1 MKVRPEKLLTDIK
14 IRANGELPSFWW
26 MQAACWSAYC
36 LVLYITILPF
46 VAQEGGHLN
55 VLLFK
60 VYRSITGFLLS
71 SFLRLFYRRIYAG
84 GGSGQTLLLRP
95 VLAALLGSLVF
106 GGVWGAA
113 EKFYWWLSRHDF
125 DYSHAIASYPRV
137 ALVYAITLFAWSALY
152 FGIKYWSNLRTQEEQ
167 TLRAQL
173 EMLRYQLNPHFLFN
187 SLNSVRGLIGE
198 DPRRAE
204 KMIIEL
210 SEFLRYSLLRDK
222 ECETSLEEEIESV
235 RNYLAIEKI
244 RFEDKLVVDYSIE
257 PLIGHIRLP
266 SFLINSLVENAVKYG
281 MQTTAL
287 PLRIK
292 LAAHR
297 ENGLLRITVS
307 NTGSWVRATSARQP
321 IRAGG
326 AGVGL
331 ENVRRRLAGRFPNNH
346 VFEVYEAE
354 GWVHAALKVPVD

>member
-1 MKVRPEKLLTDIK
+1 MKIRLEKLLTEIK
-14 IRANGELPSFWW
+14 FRMSGDLPSFWW
-26 MQAACWSAYC
+26 MQAACWTAYC
-36 LVLYITILPF
+36 LVLYVTILPF

-55 VLLFK
+55 VLIFK
-60 VYRSITGFLLS
+60 VYRSIIGFLLS
-71 SFLRLFYRRIYAG
+71 SVLRLFYRRIYAG
-84 GGSGQTLLLRP
+84 GGQTLLLQP

-106 GGVWGAA
+106 GCVWGAA
-113 EKFYWWLSRHDF
+113 EKFYWWMSRPEF

-187 SLNSVRGLIGE
+187 SLNSIRGLVGE

-204 KMIIEL
+204 KMIVEL

-222 ECETSLEEEIESV
+222 ECETTLADEIEAVS
-235 RNYLAIEKI
+235 NYLAIEKI
-244 RFEDKLVVDYSIE
+244 RFEDKLVVDYSVE
-257 PLIGHIRLP
+257 PLVGHFRLP
-266 SFLINSLVENAVKYG
+266 SFLLNSLVENAVKYG
-281 MQTTAL
+281 MQTTVL

-292 LAAHR
+292 LAANR
-297 ENGLLRITVS
+297 ENGFLCVTVS
-307 NTGSWVRATSARQP
+307 NTGSWVRAVNNRQ
-321 IRAGG
+321 RFDTRG

-331 ENVRRRLAGRFPNNH
+331 ENVRQRLASRFPNKH
-346 VFEVYEAE
+346 VFDVYEAD
-354 GWVHAALKVPVD
+354 GWVHAAIKIAVD

>member
-1 MKVRPEKLLTDIK
+1 MKVRPEKLLTKIK
-14 IRANGELPSFWW
+14 IRASGDLPSFWW
-26 MQAACWSAYC
+26 MQIACWSAYC
-36 LVLYITILPF
+36 LVLYLTILPF

-60 VYRSITGFLLS
+60 VYRSIFGFLLS
-71 SFLRLFYRRIYAG
+71 SFLRLFYQRIYDR
-84 GGSGQTLLLRP
+84 GSSRALPMRSI
-95 VLAALLGSLVF
+95 LAALIGSLIF
-106 GGVWGAA
+106 GCVWGAA
-113 EKFYWWLSRHDF
+113 EKFYWWMSKPDF

-187 SLNSVRGLIGE
+187 SLNSIRGLVGE

-204 KMIIEL
+204 KMIVEL

-222 ECETSLEEEIESV
+222 ECEVSLADEIEAV

-257 PLIGHIRLP
+257 PLVGRFCLP

-281 MQTTAL
+281 MQTTVL
-287 PLRIK
+287 PLRINVT
-292 LAAHR
+292 AQR
-297 ENGLLRITVS
+297 ENGFLCITVS
-307 NTGSWVRATSARQP
+307 NTGSWVLEANTCQPFNAR
-321 IRAGG
+321 G

-331 ENVRRRLAGRFPNNH
+331 ENVRQRLASTFPNKH
-346 VFEVYEAE
+346 IFDVYEAD
-354 GWVHAALKVPVD
+354 GWVHAAIKIAVD

>member
-1 MKVRPEKLLTDIK
+1 MKNRPEKLLNEAA
-14 IRANGELPSFWW
+14 IRASGDLPSFWW

-55 VLLFK
+55 VLIFK
-60 VYRSITGFLLS
+60 IYRSIIGFTLS

-84 GGSGQTLLLRP
+84 GGQTLLLRP
-95 VLAALLGSLVF
+95 VLAALVGSLLF
-106 GGVWGAA
+106 GCVWGAA
-113 EKFYWWLSRHDF
+113 EKFYWWMSRPEF

-187 SLNSVRGLIGE
+187 SLNSIRGLVGE

-204 KMIIEL
+204 KMIVEL

-222 ECETSLEEEIESV
+222 ECEASLADEIEAV

-244 RFEDKLVVDYSIE
+244 RFEDKLVVDYSVE
-257 PLIGHIRLP
+257 PLVGHFRLP
-266 SFLINSLVENAVKYG
+266 SFLLNSLVENAVKYG
-281 MQTTAL
+281 MQTTVL

-297 ENGLLRITVS
+297 ENGNLCVTVS
-307 NTGSWVRATSARQP
+307 NSGSWVRATNPSQP
-321 IRAGG
+321 IYARG

-331 ENVRRRLAGRFPNNH
+331 ENVRQRLASKFPNKH
-346 VFEVYEAE
+346 VFDVYEAD
-354 GWVHAALKVPVD
+354 GWVHAAIKIAID

>member
-1 MKVRPEKLLTDIK
+1 MKIRPEKLLTEIK
-14 IRANGELPSFWW
+14 FRMSGDLPSFWR

-36 LVLYITILPF
+36 MVLYVTILPF

-60 VYRSITGFLLS
+60 VYRSIIGFLLS
-71 SFLRLFYRRIYAG
+71 SVLRLFYRRIYAG
-84 GGSGQTLLLRP
+84 GGQTLLLRP

-106 GGVWGAA
+106 GCVWGAA
-113 EKFYWWLSRHDF
+113 EKFYWWMSRPEF

-152 FGIKYWSNLRTQEEQ
+152 FGVKYWSNLRTQEEQ

-187 SLNSVRGLIGE
+187 SLNSIRGLVGE

-204 KMIIEL
+204 KMIVEL

-222 ECETSLEEEIESV
+222 ECETTLADEIEAV

-244 RFEDKLVVDYSIE
+244 RFEDKLVVDYSVE
-257 PLIGHIRLP
+257 PLVGHFRVP
-266 SFLINSLVENAVKYG
+266 SFLLNSLVENAVKYG
-281 MQTTAL
+281 MQTTPL
-287 PLRIK
+287 PLRII
-292 LAAHR
+292 LAANR
-297 ENGLLRITVS
+297 ENGFLCVTVS
-307 NTGSWVRATSARQP
+307 NSGSWVRATDARQP
-321 IRAGG
+321 FNPRG

-331 ENVRRRLAGRFPNNH
+331 ENVRQRLASRFPRKH
-346 VFEVYEAE
+346 AFDVYEAD
-354 GWVHAALKVPVD
+354 GWVHAAIKIAVD

>member
-1 MKVRPEKLLTDIK
+1 MKIRPEKLLTEIK
-14 IRANGELPSFWW
+14 FRMSGDLPSFWW
-26 MQAACWSAYC
+26 MQAGCWSAYC

-55 VLLFK
+55 ILIFK
-60 VYRSITGFLLS
+60 VYSSIIGFLLS
-71 SFLRLFYRRIYAG
+71 SVLRLFYRRIYAG
-84 GGSGQTLLLRP
+84 GGQTLLLQP

-106 GGVWGAA
+106 GCVWGAA
-113 EKFYWWLSRHDF
+113 EKFYWWMSRPEF
-125 DYSHAIASYPRV
+125 DYSHAIASYPRL

-187 SLNSVRGLIGE
+187 SLNSIRGLVGE

-204 KMIIEL
+204 RMIVEL

-222 ECETSLEEEIESV
+222 ECEASLADEIEAV

-244 RFEDKLVVDYSIE
+244 RFEDKLVVDYSVE
-257 PLIGHIRLP
+257 PLVGHFRLP
-266 SFLINSLVENAVKYG
+266 SFLLNSLVENAVKYG
-281 MQTTAL
+281 MQTTVL

-292 LAAHR
+292 LTVNR
-297 ENGLLRITVS
+297 ENKVLCVTVS
-307 NTGSWVRATSARQP
+307 NTGSWVRAANARQP
-321 IRAGG
+321 FNARG

-331 ENVRRRLAGRFPNNH
+331 ENVRQRLASRFPNKH
-346 VFEVYEAE
+346 VFDVYEAD
-354 GWVHAALKVPVD
+354 GWVHAAIKIAVD

>member
-1 MKVRPEKLLTDIK
+1 MKVRPEKLLNEIK
-14 IRANGELPSFWW
+14 IRASGNLPSFWW
-26 MQAACWSAYC
+26 MQAVCWSAYC

-46 VAQEGGHLN
+46 AAQEGGHFN
-55 VLLFK
+55 VLIFK
-60 VYRSITGFLLS
+60 VYRSVIGFLLS
-71 SFLRLFYRRIYAG
+71 SVLRLYYRRIYAG
-84 GGSGQTLLLRP
+84 GGQTLLLRP
-95 VLAALLGSLVF
+95 VLAALLGSLIF
-106 GGVWGAA
+106 GCVWGAA
-113 EKFYWWLSRHDF
+113 EKFYWWMSRPDF

-187 SLNSVRGLIGE
+187 SLNSIRGLVGE

-204 KMIIEL
+204 RMIVEL

-222 ECETSLEEEIESV
+222 ECEASLADEIEAV

-244 RFEDKLVVDYSIE
+244 RFEDKLVVDYSVE
-257 PLIGHIRLP
+257 PLVGHFRLP
-266 SFLINSLVENAVKYG
+266 SFLLNSLVENAVKYG
-281 MQTTAL
+281 MQTTVL

-292 LAAHR
+292 LAANR
-297 ENGLLRITVS
+297 ENKVLCVTVS
-307 NTGSWVRATSARQP
+307 NTGSWVRATNARQP
-321 IRAGG
+321 IYARG

-331 ENVRRRLAGRFPNNH
+331 ANVRQRLASSFPNKH
-346 VFEVYEAE
+346 VFDVYEAD
-354 GWVHAALKVPVD
+354 GWVHAAIKIAVD